1 MIDLLRLAWLNTY
14 RQKQRTAITSGTV
27 ALATLLMIILFV
39 LSEGFVVHSI
49 ENFTSSFIGK
59 IQAHGKG
66 YREDFDFYTHVEDVD
81 KLLAAA
87 QKHGLSAAPRSYG
100 YGLAASGQKSAGA
113 MFIGVDAVAETSGF
127 KLSSHL
133 AQGQFLSSGESAQ
146 AIIGHKLAI
155 NLNANVGDELVV
167 LVQGADG
174 SLGNMLLTVSG
185 VFGAVSDEFDRTS
198 VMINQPDFSE
208 LFASGKLIHEVSFN
222 AATNTDITPLLTA
235 LQHATPTNEVISWQ
249 KLYPSLAIMSEM
261 MTSFMLVFAVVFGI
275 GAAIG
280 VLNTLLM
287 ACFERIHEFGIM
299 KAIGTSTR
307 RIFAGTIL
315 EGFIIGS
322 IGALAGVIAAVP
334 CVLWLQSHGIDMSQ
348 WMDGVSVMGVTF
360 SSVWRAQ
367 FYATP
372 FILVP
377 SLMIGLSVLA
387 AVYPAIIVSRLN
399 PTEAMRER

>member
-27 ALATLLMIILFV
+27 ALATLLMIVLFV
-39 LSEGFVVHSI
+39 LSEGVLVHSI
-49 ENFTSSFIGK
+49 ENLTSSFIGK

-66 YREDFDFYTHVEDVD
+66 YREDFDFYTPVEDID
-81 KLLAAA
+81 TLLAVA
-87 QKHGLSAAPRSYG
+87 KKNSFSAAPRSYG

-113 MFIGVDAVAETSGF
+113 MFIGVDAAAEISGF

-146 AIIGHKLAI
+146 AVLGHKLALS
-155 NLNANVGDELVV
+155 LNTNIGDELVV

-185 VFGAVSDEFDRTS
+185 VFGTISDEFDRTS
-198 VMINQPDFSE
+198 VMINQADFSE

-222 AATNTDITPLLTA
+222 AATNTDIGPLLVA

-249 KLYPSLAIMSEM
+249 KLYPSLAIMREM
-261 MTSFMLVFAVVFGI
+261 MSSFLLVFALIFGI

-322 IGALAGVIAAVP
+322 IGSLVGVIVSVP
-334 CVLWLQSHGIDMSQ
+334 CVLWLQSHGIDMSH

-367 FYATP
+367 LYATP

-377 SLMIGLSVLA
+377 CLMISLSVLA
-387 AVYPAIIVSRLN
+387 SVYPAIIVSRLN